1 MIKYFLILLCSS
13 FASLSF
19 SQGWVPMGSRSMSM
33 ANASTTLNDVWAY
46 HHNPAAL
53 ADIESITAGVSY
65 ENRFLL
71 RELQSQGF
79 AVAIPLTVGVI
90 SVGGQ
95 TYGYSQYRSY
105 KGGLGYSMQLAEKLY
120 AGVQLNYLGLQ
131 LPENYGSKSSLSAE
145 AGIYAKFTDN
155 WKIGFSVYNI
165 GRAKLAEF
173 EDDRFSTVMRIG
185 TAYTFSEKVI
195 VAVDFE
201 KNLDYPLRLKAGIEY
216 EVLDNFYLRG
226 GMATNPVELTFG
238 FGYRFKQIQL
248 GIGSA
253 YHQTL
258 GWSPHF
264 ALIFQAS
271 KKQK

>member
-1 MIKYFLILLCSS
+1 MIKHLLILLCGVFTLTS
-13 FASLSF
+13 FG
-19 SQGWVPMGSRSMSM
+19 QGWVPMGARSMSM
-33 ANASTTLNDVWAY
+33 ANASTTLNDVWGF

-53 ADIESITAGVSY
+53 ADIETVTAGVSY

-79 AVAIPLTVGVI
+79 AVAIPLSVGVL

-131 LPENYGSKSSLSAE
+131 LPDNYGSKSSLSAE

-155 WKIGFSVYNI
+155 WKIGFSVYNM
-165 GRAKLAEF
+165 GRAKLADF

-195 VAVDFE
+195 VAVDLE
-201 KNLDYPLRLKAGIEY
+201 KNLDYPLRFKMGVEY
-216 EVLDNFYLRG
+216 EVVDNFFLRG

-238 FGYRFKQIQL
+238 FGYKLRQIQL

-264 ALIFQAS
+264 ALIFQSA
-271 KKQK
+271 KNG